1 MSAGMKAGLP
11 GRWWG
16 GLGEGKNRKEEGNLK
31 VAKTDIKEVTLHP
44 VGGMIEAGELIA
56 KLTTLT

>member
-1 MSAGMKAGLP
+1 MKAGLP

-16 GLGEGKNRKEEGNLK
+16 GLGEGKNGKEEGNLK
-31 VAKTDIKEVTLHP
+31 VAKTDIKEATLHP

>member
-1 MSAGMKAGLP
+1 MKAGLP

-31 VAKTDIKEVTLHP
+31 VAKTDIKEATLHP

-56 KLTTLT
+56 KLSTLT